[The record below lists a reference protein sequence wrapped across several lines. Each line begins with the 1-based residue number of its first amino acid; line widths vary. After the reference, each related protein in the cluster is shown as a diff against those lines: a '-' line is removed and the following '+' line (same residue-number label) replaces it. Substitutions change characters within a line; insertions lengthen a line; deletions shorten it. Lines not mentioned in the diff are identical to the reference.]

1 MDSIRLKARAKINL
15 GLDVLGKREDG
26 YHEVRMVMQ
35 TIGIYDRLILTKIPE
50 EEIRITSNLAF
61 LPVNENNLIYK
72 AIKLLKDEYH
82 FPGGISVDLNKFIPV
97 AAGMAGGSTDA
108 ASTMFGV
115 NRLFGLNLSMG
126 KMMELGVRLG
136 ADVPYCVMRGTAL
149 AEGIGEKL
157 TRITPVPHMWIL
169 IAKPQ
174 INVSTRLVYEQLDM
188 GGIQKHPDIDGIIR
202 AIEAQDVVR
211 IAQSMGNVLENVTVP
226 LYPVIET
233 IKQDMLS
240 HGAINAMMSGS
251 GPTVFGIFPDEQT
264 TLACQAFLKKKAMPD
279 RYILQRILIND
290 YIKNGGS
297 DR

>member
-82 FPGGISVDLNKFIPV
+82 FPGGVSVDLNKFIPV

-264 TLACQAFLKKKAMPD
+264 TLACQVFLKKKGDA
-279 RYILQRILIND
+279 RQVYITENF
-290 YIKNGGS
+290 N
-297 DR
+297 

>member
-82 FPGGISVDLNKFIPV
+82 FPGGVSVDLNKFIPV

-264 TLACQAFLKKKAMPD
+264 TLACQAFLKKKGDASQV
-279 RYILQRILIND
+279 YITENF
-290 YIKNGGS
+290 N
-297 DR
+297 

>member
-82 FPGGISVDLNKFIPV
+82 FPGGVSVDLNKFIPV

-202 AIEAQDVVR
+202 VIEAQDVVR

-264 TLACQAFLKKKAMPD
+264 TLACQAFLKKKGDA
-279 RYILQRILIND
+279 RQVYITENF
-290 YIKNGGS
+290 N
-297 DR
+297 

>member
-26 YHEVRMVMQ
+26 YHEVRMVME

-82 FPGGISVDLNKFIPV
+82 FPGGVSVDLNKFIPV

-264 TLACQAFLKKKAMPD
+264 TLACQAFLKEKGDA
-279 RYILQRILIND
+279 RQVYITENF
-290 YIKNGGS
+290 N
-297 DR
+297 

>member
-82 FPGGISVDLNKFIPV
+82 FPGGVSVDLNKFIPV

-202 AIEAQDVVR
+202 AIEEQDVVR

-264 TLACQAFLKKKAMPD
+264 TLACQAFLKKKGDA
-279 RYILQRILIND
+279 RQVYITENF
-290 YIKNGGS
+290 N
-297 DR
+297 

>member
-1 MDSIRLKARAKINL
+1 
-15 GLDVLGKREDG
+15 

-50 EEIRITSNLAF
+50 EEIRIMSNLAF

-82 FPGGISVDLNKFIPV
+82 FPGGVSVDLNKFIPV

-264 TLACQAFLKKKAMPD
+264 TLACQAFLKKKGDA
-279 RYILQRILIND
+279 RQVYITENF
-290 YIKNGGS
+290 N
-297 DR
+297 

>member
-188 GGIQKHPDIDGIIR
+188 GGIQKHLDIDGIIR

-264 TLACQAFLKKKAMPD
+264 TLACQAFLKKKGDA
-279 RYILQRILIND
+279 RQVYITENF
-290 YIKNGGS
+290 N
-297 DR
+297 

>member
-1 MDSIRLKARAKINL
+1 
-15 GLDVLGKREDG
+15 
-26 YHEVRMVMQ
+26 MQ
-35 TIGIYDRLILTKIPE
+35 TIGIYDRLILTMIPE
-50 EEIRITSNLAF
+50 EEICITSNLAF

-82 FPGGISVDLNKFIPV
+82 FPGGVSVDLNKFIPV

-264 TLACQAFLKKKAMPD
+264 TLACQAFLKK
-279 RYILQRILIND
+279 
-290 YIKNGGS
+290 
-297 DR
+297 

>member
-82 FPGGISVDLNKFIPV
+82 FPGGVSVDLNKFIPV

-126 KMMELGVRLG
+126 KMMELGGRLG

-264 TLACQAFLKKKAMPD
+264 TLACQAFLKKKGDA
-279 RYILQRILIND
+279 RQVYITENF
-290 YIKNGGS
+290 N
-297 DR
+297 

>member
-82 FPGGISVDLNKFIPV
+82 FSGGVSVDLNKFIPV

-202 AIEAQDVVR
+202 AIEEQDVVR

-264 TLACQAFLKKKAMPD
+264 TLACQAFLKEKGDA
-279 RYILQRILIND
+279 RQVYITENF
-290 YIKNGGS
+290 N
-297 DR
+297 